1 MKIPAARDRFL
12 AVFKRSVRFS
22 VVGAALP
29 ILSSCAE
36 LLAFLGLSE
45 VVISGTIN
53 VEGGVP
59 AGKQIFVGVSTTSP
73 EHGPVF
79 FESQPEFVGMSA
91 PGFFEITGLE
101 PGDYYVVAFLNDGDG
116 QLDENAD

>member
-73 EHGPVF
+73 
-79 FESQPEFVGMSA
+79 
-91 PGFFEITGLE
+91 
-101 PGDYYVVAFLNDGDG
+101 
-116 QLDENAD
+116 